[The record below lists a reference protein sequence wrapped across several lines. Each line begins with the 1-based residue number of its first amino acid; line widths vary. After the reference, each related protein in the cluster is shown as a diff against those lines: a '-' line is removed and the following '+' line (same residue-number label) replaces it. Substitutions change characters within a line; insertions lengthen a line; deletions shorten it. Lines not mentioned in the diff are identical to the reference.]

1 MATDDD
7 TTRAPLTRSWG
18 HRALIAG
25 AVVAA
30 LGAFASAGAV
40 LFAQQ
45 QLEGRNLTAIDSGE
59 AALLDGAATTPNGT
73 NPDGSPVVQPE
84 GADFGLEPS
93 SDNPNEPVETFPAA
107 EPAARNIL
115 ITGADNNSCI
125 DPDSPY
131 AAAFGDREG
140 FGERS
145 DTIMMW
151 RINPA
156 TSQVAVLSFPRDLWV
171 QIDGRSSKN
180 RINAAYTRD
189 DPQRLINTIA
199 QNFGILTDHFI
210 QVDFCA
216 FKTMVDAV
224 DGVSVPFERPVR
236 DVNTGLNVDIL
247 GPQCFE
253 FDGDHALAYVRSRK
267 LQTTNEQGEWITADG
282 LSDLSRISRQQD
294 FIRRVIDEAIANA
307 FSPSVIRGLLQTSQD
322 YVVTDPGLTPDRILQ
337 YAGVLRS
344 IDPATITTYQIEATP
359 DVIGGASVLLPRI
372 GGDNMQAVLSLFRG
386 EATLADRVE
395 QQFDEPSGTTPMT
408 TAALTTVPVTT
419 RPDSAAPIDP
429 SGSAPDDPDST
440 DSGSTES
447 VTTTTEAVPF
457 ETLPVVEAEE
467 NVKGLVPNADTSCTR

>member
-7 TTRAPLTRSWG
+7 STRPPLTRSWA

-25 AVVAA
+25 AVVASFA
-30 LGAFASAGAV
+30 AFASAGAV
-40 LFAQQ
+40 FFAQQ
-45 QLEGRNLTAIDSGE
+45 QLEDRNLTAIDSGE
-59 AALLDGAATTPNGT
+59 AALLDGAATTPDGT
-73 NPDGSPVVQPE
+73 NPDGSPIAQSA
-84 GADFGLEPS
+84 GADLSLEPS
-93 SDNPNEPVETFPAA
+93 TDNPNEPVETFPPA

-131 AAAFGDREG
+131 AAAFGNREG

-236 DVNTGLNVDIL
+236 DVNTGLNVDIP

-294 FIRRVIDEAIANA
+294 FIRRVIDEAIDNA

-372 GGDNMQAVLSLFRG
+372 DGQNMQAVLALFRG

-395 QQFDEPSGTTPMT
+395 QQFEEPTGTTVP
-408 TAALTTVPVTT
+408 LTTVPLTTIPVTT
-419 RPDSAAPIDP
+419 QPDSAAPVDVGG
-429 SGSAPDDPDST
+429 SGSDDGSSSDS
-440 DSGSTES
+440 E
-447 VTTTTEAVPF
+447 TTTTEAVPS
-457 ETLPVVEAEE
+457 ETLPVVEAQE
-467 NVKGLVPNADTSCTR
+467 NVKGLVPDADTSCTR